1 MLLAKSNV
9 PRVHSSEA
17 GYSLPVADAHEGG
30 RKGKLTWPWQP
41 LAEPAL
47 IITNISKVDDAGS
60 VHFESVWT
68 AQFIKSLVDGGLL
81 KFQGNIRPDHV
92 EGQRMGT
99 KTRRKIEKWAMELL
113 AGDAVIGNLSVRV
126 NPDTALLETEVDDEG
141 QESLIIQRGHL
152 DTAVDSESRLK
163 AIVKALNSPMGDRLK
178 DARFAVRIWVVNDT
192 TAKRVAANYNTRG
205 EKVNDS
211 AAASSPGRRPQASVW
226 LAASSTA
233 RRT

>member
-1 MLLAKSNV
+1 MA
-9 PRVHSSEA
+9 
-17 GYSLPVADAHEGG
+17 VA
-30 RKGKLTWPWQP
+30 T
-41 LAEPAL
+41 LAEPVL

-68 AQFIKSLVDGGLL
+68 AQFIKSLVDSGLL
-81 KFQGNIRPDHV
+81 KFQGNIRPDHM

-99 KTRRKIEKWAMELL
+99 KTRRKIEKWATELL

-126 NPDTALLETEVDDEG
+126 NPDTALLDTEVDDEG
-141 QESLIIQRGHL
+141 QEFLIIQRGHL
-152 DTAVDSESRLK
+152 DTAVDFESRLK

-192 TAKRVAANYNTRG
+192 MAKRVAANYNTRG
-205 EKVNDS
+205 EKVNTS
-211 AAASSPGRRPQASVW
+211 LPSSPGRRPQVSVS

-233 RRT
+233 RRTWGSTT